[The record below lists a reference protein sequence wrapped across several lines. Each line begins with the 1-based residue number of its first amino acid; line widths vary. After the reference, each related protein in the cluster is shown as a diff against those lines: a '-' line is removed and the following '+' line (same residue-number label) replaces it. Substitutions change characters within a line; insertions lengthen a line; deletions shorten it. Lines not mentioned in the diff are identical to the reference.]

1 MDTFDFTPSNSA
13 VRSSSRSQPVVE
25 HVKALD
31 LEPHKQCIQGTHV
44 HLSNEELFSSDP
56 NDRASKG
63 WRFDSV
69 DSVDSE
75 VKEEK
80 YASSNKANENYKS
93 MMYFNQCSNHI

>member
-13 VRSSSRSQPVVE
+13 VRSSSRSQPVAE
-25 HVKALD
+25 HVKALN
-31 LEPHKQCIQGTHV
+31 LEPLKQCIQGTHV

-69 DSVDSE
+69 DSE

-80 YASSNKANENYKS
+80 YANSYKTNENYRS